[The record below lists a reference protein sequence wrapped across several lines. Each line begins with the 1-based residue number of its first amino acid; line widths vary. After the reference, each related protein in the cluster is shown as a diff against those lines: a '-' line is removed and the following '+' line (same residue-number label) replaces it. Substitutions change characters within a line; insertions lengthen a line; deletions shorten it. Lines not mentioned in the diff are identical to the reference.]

1 MGRATSRSTWA
12 IASLAAL
19 LAVLC
24 SSAAAF
30 VADTKIAFVSWR
42 DGDSEI
48 YTMTSDGGSI
58 EQLTVNTG
66 ISDELWPS
74 WNPDGSEIVF
84 ASTRDDG
91 DFDIYIMDAAGQS
104 VQRLTSDT
112 GTDWEPAWSPD
123 GSRIAFISYRTG
135 YGQDFRF

>member
-1 MGRATSRSTWA
+1 M
-12 IASLAAL
+12 
-19 LAVLC
+19 
-24 SSAAAF
+24 
-30 VADTKIAFVSWR
+30 
-42 DGDSEI
+42 
-48 YTMTSDGGSI
+48 
-58 EQLTVNTG
+58 
-66 ISDELWPS
+66 
-74 WNPDGSEIVF
+74 F